1 MTEGS
6 ENASP
11 SADVARSDE
20 LAARIATIESRL
32 DQIDAAL
39 NTSGLSDFLQKQQAA
54 HEEHKTL
61 LAKLKREQDSLGIQ
75 TSSRKADEHEE
86 GQPILNALL
95 NLGFIFFILLCLAA
109 YIHRPWPWYEQE
121 FKRGSHLAN
130 QTIVKASFVPPSYWS
145 AVIDYD

>member
-20 LAARIATIESRL
+20 LAARIAAIESRL
-32 DQIDAAL
+32 DQIDVAL

-61 LAKLKREQDSLGIQ
+61 LAKLKREQDSLRIQ
-75 TSSRKADEHEE
+75 TSSRTADEYEE
-86 GQPILNALL
+86 RAPISLGLSL
-95 NLGFIFFILLCLAA
+95 IGFIFLF
-109 YIHRPWPWYEQE
+109 
-121 FKRGSHLAN
+121 
-130 QTIVKASFVPPSYWS
+130 
-145 AVIDYD
+145 